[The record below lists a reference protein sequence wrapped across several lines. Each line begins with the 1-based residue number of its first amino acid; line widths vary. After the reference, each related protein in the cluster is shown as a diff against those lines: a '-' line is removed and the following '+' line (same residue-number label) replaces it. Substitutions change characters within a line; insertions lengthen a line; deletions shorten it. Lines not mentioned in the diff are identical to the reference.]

1 MSRPTRPS
9 TQARAW
15 LPRIGVASILAGIV
29 AFIIPATVGAATPS
43 VSMTPSGPW
52 QSGQP
57 VTVAVGPNSVF
68 TPHSR
73 IVVIECADP
82 GGSTANLPKDDSTCD
97 GNTVQGATV
106 LVQPN
111 GSFTVSGY
119 TLYSLPNAVLGEQP
133 NEQPICNATNQCVL
147 FVGQDQNDFTSPKV
161 FSAPFAIQAASTTA
175 TTAAPATT
183 TTVAPVS
190 GTSTGTSSTASGGSS
205 TGTQSSSAS
214 SQQGTLAFTGP
225 PLVLPFLLVSGGTML
240 LIGSLGR
247 RWVLRSVP

>member
-1 MSRPTRPS
+1 MFRPTRPP

-15 LPRIGVASILAGIV
+15 LPRIGVALILAGIV
-29 AFIIPATVGAATPS
+29 AFIVPATVGATTPS
-43 VSMTPSGPW
+43 VAITPSGPW
-52 QSGQP
+52 QSGQQ

-119 TLYSLPNAVLGEQP
+119 TLYSLPNAALGEQP

-161 FSAPFAIQAASTTA
+161 FSAPFAIQAASATA
-175 TTAAPATT
+175 TTTPPATT
-183 TTVAPVS
+183 PTVAPAGSSSVAPS
-190 GTSTGTSSTASGGSS
+190 STTSSGSS
-205 TGTQSSSAS
+205 TGTQSSTVS

-225 PLVLPFLLVSGGTML
+225 PLALPFLLVSGGAML
-240 LIGSLGR
+240 IIGSLGR
-247 RWVLRSVP
+247 RWVLRSIS